1 MRGDILYYTYLCET
15 YSGEKVEI
23 TVCAN
28 SEAHAKERLS
38 EYRVSKGELH
48 YVCKLLDVSAKGK
61 EKFYSNPNNSG
72 LGLFVALMGSAMG
85 ADIIRQY
92 GQNKN
97 YLSALHDVE
106 TIRLLKEN

>member
-15 YSGEKVEI
+15 YSGERVEI
-23 TVCAN
+23 TVRAN
-28 SEAHAKERLS
+28 SEVHAKERLS

-48 YVCKLLDVSAKGK
+48 YICKLLDVSAKGK

-97 YLSALHDVE
+97 YLSALHDAE
-106 TIRLLKEN
+106 TIRLIKEN

>member
-1 MRGDILYYTYLCET
+1 MRGNILYYTYLCET
-15 YSGEKVEI
+15 YSGERIKI
-23 TVCAN
+23 TVCAK

-38 EYRVSKGELH
+38 EYHVSKGELH
-48 YVCKLLDVSAKGK
+48 YICKLLDVSVKGK

-106 TIRLLKEN
+106 TIRSLKEN